1 MNVRLLPVLAFLVFA
16 APVSLAATRSGTERT
31 AMRMAMTGGAPPV
44 VGPTIPWAKGR
55 IAWQSSRKTGERRGP
70 HAVMFPGKKVVITVV
85 ANAPRHPDM
94 SFETGGLTNP
104 TVCVSQGAH
113 VTLKVINMD
122 YGPGMIHGLV
132 ITSAKPPYP
141 LEIGRHPPDML
152 ARIAAL
158 APRSSSRLRAAR
170 YAEATV
176 HFVARRPGTYYYVC
190 PIPGHALA
198 FHMYGRFIVSRSH
211 SPRSPRS

>member
-1 MNVRLLPVLAFLVFA
+1 MSVRPLPIFAFLMCATPASFA
-16 APVSLAATRSGTERT
+16 TILGRAERT
-31 AMRMAMTGGAPPV
+31 AMPMVMARDTIPV
-44 VGPTIPWAKGR
+44 VGPTIPWAQGR
-55 IAWQSSRKTGERRGP
+55 IAWQSSRKAGERRGP
-70 HAVMFPGKKVVITVV
+70 DAVMFPGKRVVITVV

-122 YGPGMIHGLV
+122 YGPGMVHGLV

-141 LEIGRHPPDML
+141 LQIGRHPPHML

-176 HFVARRPGTYYYVC
+176 HFVARRPGQYYYVC

-198 FHMYGRFIVSRSH
+198 FHMYGRFIVKRAPMA
-211 SPRSPRS
+211 PRS

>member
-1 MNVRLLPVLAFLVFA
+1 MSVRPLPVLAFLMFA
-16 APVSLAATRSGTERT
+16 APASLAAMAGGAERT
-31 AMRMAMTGGAPPV
+31 AMRMAMTGRAAPV
-44 VGPTIPWAKGR
+44 VGPPIPWAKGR

-113 VTLKVINMD
+113 VTLNVINMD

-141 LEIGRHPPDML
+141 LHIGRHPPDML

-158 APRSSSRLRAAR
+158 APRSNSRLRAAR

-176 HFVARRPGTYYYVC
+176 RFVARRPGTYYYVC

-198 FHMYGRFIVSRSH
+198 FHMYGRFIVNRSSSRRPH
-211 SPRSPRS
+211 RS

>member
-1 MNVRLLPVLAFLVFA
+1 MSVRPLPLFAFLMCTT
-16 APVSLAATRSGTERT
+16 PVSLATTLGGVERA
-31 AMRMAMTGGAPPV
+31 AMSMAMAGGAMPV
-44 VGPTIPWAKGR
+44 VGPTIPWAQGR

-70 HAVMFPGKKVVITVV
+70 DAVMFPGKKVVITVV

-104 TVCVSQGAH
+104 TVCVSQGAR
-113 VTLKVINMD
+113 VTLTVINMD
-122 YGPGMIHGLV
+122 YGPGMVHGLV

-141 LEIGRHPPDML
+141 LQIGRHPPHML

-198 FHMYGRFIVSRSH
+198 FHMYGRFIVDRSPPPT
-211 SPRSPRS
+211 SPRS